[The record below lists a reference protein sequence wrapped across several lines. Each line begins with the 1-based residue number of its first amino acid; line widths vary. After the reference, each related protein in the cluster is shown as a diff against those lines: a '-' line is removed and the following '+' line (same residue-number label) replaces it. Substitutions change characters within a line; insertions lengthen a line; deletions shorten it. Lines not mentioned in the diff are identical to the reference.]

1 MFIYLLLSVNDSWS
15 VLDIRSYHRDVYR
28 VRTFFLLN

>member
-15 VLDIRSYHRDVYR
+15 VLDIRYHRDVYR